1 MSIEVHDDW
10 DLSEK
15 GKKDAERH
23 HEKIDD
29 AIRKNVKDVIAEESI
44 ITKKRGRKVRIPVRG
59 LKDYRFIHGNN
70 EGDVGGVGQGDGQ
83 AGDVIDSQ
91 QKPGQG
97 QDGGK
102 PGEKDRGQDIMEVE
116 VDIDYLI
123 EIMFRDLGLPFIE
136 EKTKKQKLVPKG
148 WKFETISKKGI
159 IPRLHKKKT
168 MMEAIKRMVAYA
180 FEIKRQTGC
189 SDDDANR
196 ALRQSMGDMMEA
208 IAIIKEDRLTETECS
223 IVFDE
228 DDLRYKQIEPD
239 IEIQSQA
246 VVICMM
252 DVSGSMTLDKKYLAR
267 SMLFW
272 LVEFLKKM
280 YDNVDIKFIVHT
292 TEAWFVDEDTF
303 FHKMESGGTQCH
315 TAIDKA
321 NYLIDTEYPVDEWN
335 VYCVYI
341 SDGEDWDTKKT
352 ISSIGIMLKKN
363 INMLSYVEI
372 DPSHGEEGGGL
383 LGGFGGYGSLLTDIR
398 KKWDFKHTKDAG
410 TDFYMN
416 KAHRF
421 LLGVI
426 KNREHVFPALKHML
440 FEKAK

>member
-1 MSIEVHDDW
+1 MAIIEHDDW

-70 EGDVGGVGQGDGQ
+70 EGDVGGVGQGDGK
-83 AGDVIDSQ
+83 AGDVIDSR

-97 QDGGK
+97 DGK
-102 PGEKDRGQDIMEVE
+102 AGEKDKGLDYIEAE

-123 EIMFRDLGLPFIE
+123 EIMFQDLGLPWID
-136 EKTKKQKLVPKG
+136 EKTKNMKLVPKG

-159 IPRLHKKKT
+159 RPRIHKKRT

-180 FEIKRQTGC
+180 VEIERQTGC
-189 SDDDANR
+189 SNDDANR
-196 ALRQSMGDMMEA
+196 SLRQATGDLKDA
-208 IAIIKEDRLTETECS
+208 IAIIKGNRLTETETG
-223 IVFDE
+223 IVFND

-252 DVSGSMTLDKKYLAR
+252 DVSGSMTTDKKYLAR

-303 FHKMESGGTQCH
+303 FHKGESGGTQCH
-315 TAIDKA
+315 AAIDKA
-321 NYLIDTEYPVDEWN
+321 NHLIDTEYPIDSWN

-352 ISSIGIMLKKN
+352 ISSIDIMLKKN

-372 DPSHGEEGGGL
+372 KPSEEVVGIFGGYV
-383 LGGFGGYGSLLTDIR
+383 GGYGSLLNDI
-398 KKWDFKHTKDAG
+398 KKHWDFKHTKNAG
-410 TDFYMN
+410 TDFYKN
-416 KAHRF
+416 EKYRF
-421 LLGVI
+421 LLSIIQNGD
-426 KNREHVFPALKHML
+426 HVLPALQHML
-440 FEKAK
+440 FEKVK